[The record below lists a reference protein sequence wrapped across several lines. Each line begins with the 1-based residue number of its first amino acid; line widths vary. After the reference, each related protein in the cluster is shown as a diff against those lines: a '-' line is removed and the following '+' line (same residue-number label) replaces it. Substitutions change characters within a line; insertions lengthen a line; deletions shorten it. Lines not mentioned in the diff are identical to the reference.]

1 MTRRHL
7 LRCAALGLLPI
18 GDVSANGKLRRLR
31 VEIGAGTAAVTLA
44 EFIRQTGLQVLFE
57 ADAIRGHNTRA
68 VAGQLDVQEALRVML
83 EGSGLVFEFIN
94 ERTVAVRP
102 EGVARARL

>member
-7 LRCAALGLLPI
+7 LRYAALALLPM
-18 GDVSANGKLRRLR
+18 GTVRANEKLRRLR
-31 VEIGAGTAAVTLA
+31 VEIEAGTAAAALA

-68 VAGQLDVQEALRVML
+68 VTGQLEAQEALRVML

-94 ERTVAVRP
+94 ERTVSVRP
-102 EGVARARL
+102 EVVARARL